1 MPAACVYKATPEYSS
16 GAGGAEQCL
25 KTVMANMAKVQ
36 GPPGCPMTEF
46 SCNCHARVGCKTTD
60 SYQYH
65 TRLAVVVPTAFAAPG
80 AADVTATIAKS
91 LAMLQVA
98 QVSESLAL
106 HCGRST

>member
-1 MPAACVYKATPEYSS
+1 
-16 GAGGAEQCL
+16 
-25 KTVMANMAKVQ
+25 MANMAKVQ

-60 SYQYH
+60 SYLP
-65 TRLAVVVPTAFAAPG
+65 RLAVVVPTAFAAPG

-98 QVSESLAL
+98 QVSESLAP
-106 HCGRST
+106 HCGRSTRQCSADGLEKW